1 MDDPANCDRRNKR
14 HGEGLS
20 RLPPTKCLIEEYAGP
35 SVVQPC
41 MTPTRRPSVPSSD
54 QAPPPDSSLT
64 TEDSQRL
71 DPPRSLVL
79 EWVLRLACAIT
90 LLGHGWVCWNG
101 QMPLRALLWDE
112 GLMREFVASVFNTD
126 WDTWVTSFEIGDRID
141 AAVRIHAIVFLLFAV
156 AALVPLRK
164 RWFRMLYLI
173 AAADLAFLAWLKF
186 LDAGVGLGQL
196 AEHAS
201 QVAIPLILFL
211 LIRNTVRSR
220 TLELVIKAA
229 LALTFIGHGL
239 FAIGFSSN
247 SLWLSHPLP
256 GHFTEMTMLC
266 LGFESESSAERL
278 LLLGGILDLLAAAVI
293 FAPGRRA
300 RLAFG
305 YMLLWGFLTAL
316 ARPWAYFDA
325 ANASDSLN
333 TWLPEALLRT
343 PHFAL
348 PLYVLLALRANRA
361 KNPAPQTNP
370 HDHDPPTPDPA

>member
-1 MDDPANCDRRNKR
+1 MPETPIHKLA
-14 HGEGLS
+14 S
-20 RLPPTKCLIEEYAGP
+20 P
-35 SVVQPC
+35 S
-41 MTPTRRPSVPSSD
+41 
-54 QAPPPDSSLT
+54 APPAF
-64 TEDSQRL
+64 RL
-71 DPPRSLVL
+71 AWFVRI
-79 EWVLRLACAIT
+79 ACAIT

-112 GLMREFVASVFNTD
+112 GLMREIVASVFNTD
-126 WDTWVTSFEIGDRID
+126 WGTWVSSFEIGDRID
-141 AAVRIHAIVFLLFAV
+141 AAVRIQSIVFLLFAV
-156 AALVPLRK
+156 AALVPCRK
-164 RWFRMLYLI
+164 RWFRLLYLL
-173 AAADLAFLAWLKF
+173 ASVDLAFLAWLKF

-201 QVAIPLILFL
+201 QVAMPLILFL
-211 LIRNTVRSR
+211 LVRNTAQSHS
-220 TLELVIKAA
+220 TTIVIKAA

-256 GHFTEMTMLC
+256 GRFTEMTMLC
-266 LGFESESSAERL
+266 LGFENEASAERFL
-278 LLLGGILDLLAAAVI
+278 LIGGILDLLAAAVI
-293 FAPGRRA
+293 FAPGRSA

-348 PLYVLLALRANRA
+348 PLYVLLALRANRT
-361 KNPAPQTNP
+361 KNPAPQTDL
-370 HDHDPPTPDPA
+370 HDHDLPTPDPD